1 MLLRNEAKVGLLI
14 FIAIVAVVAMYW
26 FLRGINVG
34 ASTVHVYAI
43 FRDARKL
50 DRGADIRMAG
60 VKVGAVSSITLT
72 PNSYARVDM
81 AIGKS
86 TCIPSDSVARITTG
100 GLIGDSY
107 IDILPGN
114 KRSCLKSDQKMQS
127 AEPMNYERLISD
139 VGELIEQ
146 LKTSV
151 AGINAVLGDEKTIHS
166 IKQMIAQMQRA
177 ADSSTKLLDS
187 ARVMLAQTSPEI
199 CRTVNNMAEA
209 TENAV
214 KMSEEL
220 QRMVSN
226 DAVPATQDIL
236 KEAKEAM
243 VSLNASMSEARSV
256 VANIGGSVEKIDGS
270 IFKIDSVLTNI
281 DSASR
286 QTDEVMRNLASASSD
301 IKEITSDKEIKQN
314 IKDAMRNAAQATE
327 QANELMSS
335 LNGRFGGLA
344 KPVKTKKAEIPNRGF
359 AMDSLWNTS
368 QGEYRFD
375 VNYTFNGPGSAF
387 YRLGAFNA
395 GESARANLQTG
406 RMLNSSASLRYGLYA
421 SRIGLGLDQRL
432 GRHLLLSADG
442 FRPNDP
448 EYDLRVTW
456 KLNDGM
462 GIYGGYSNVFHSS
475 GDVFVGLQYKK

>member
-1 MLLRNEAKVGLLI
+1 MLLRNEAKVGLLV
-14 FIAIVAVVAMYW
+14 FMAIVALAAMYW
-26 FLRGINVG
+26 FLRGINIG
-34 ASTVHVYAI
+34 ASTVHVYSI

-72 PNSYARVDM
+72 PQSYARVEM
-81 AIGKS
+81 AIGNS

-146 LKTSV
+146 LKSSV
-151 AGINAVLGDEKTIHS
+151 AGINAVLGDKKTIES
-166 IKQMIAQMQRA
+166 IKQTVAQMQAA
-177 ADSSTKLLDS
+177 ADSTTKLLDS
-187 ARVMLAQTSPEI
+187 ARVMVAQASPDI
-199 CRTVNNMAEA
+199 YRAVNNMAEA

-214 KMSEEL
+214 KMSEDL
-220 QRMVSN
+220 QKMVSN
-226 DAVPATQDIL
+226 DAVPATQEIL

-243 VSLNASMSEARSV
+243 VNLNASMEEARGII
-256 VANIGGSVEKIDGS
+256 AGIGGSVEKIDGS
-270 IFKIDSVLTNI
+270 IAKVDMVLANI
-281 DSASR
+281 DNASK
-286 QTDEVMRNLASASSD
+286 QTNELMSNLASASGD
-301 IKEITSDKEIKQN
+301 IKEITSDKEIRQN
-314 IKDAMRNAAQATE
+314 IKDTMRNAAEATA
-327 QANELMSS
+327 QANELMSG
-335 LNGRFGGLA
+335 LNSRFGGLA
-344 KPVKTKKAEIPNRGF
+344 KPSRPQKTEIPNQGL
-359 AMDSLWNTS
+359 ATDALWNTS
-368 QGEYRFD
+368 RGDYRFD
-375 VNYTFNGPGSAF
+375 MNYTFNGPGGAF

-395 GESARANLQTG
+395 GESTRANLQTG
-406 RMLNSSASLRYGLYA
+406 RMMGPSTALRYGLYA
-421 SRIGLGLDQRL
+421 SRVGFGVDQSIGR
-432 GRHLLLSADG
+432 RLLLSADG

-448 EYDLRVTW
+448 EYDLRAMLR
-456 KLNDGM
+456 LNDGL